1 MESLNRD
8 LEALIAAARANFANS
23 PFDPSS
29 QARLK
34 ALLDLQGILQ
44 SRQLAP
50 DELKLVREQVSSLAA
65 STPNS
70 STHSPVPS
78 MPVQPVPPVPVP
90 VSTPPTQTPQSLQ
103 NLFNAGTL
111 AELIKA
117 TANRQQPTPP
127 PQIPN
132 ILPQMHPPQMPAS
145 STPQPPAAAENP
157 LIAALRARGLIS
169 SQSAPPTMPSSGTP
183 PMGGG
188 SLPFFIPGQ
197 SHSTPPVP
205 TPPQAGTS
213 STVPMNTASMKM

>member
-1 MESLNRD
+1 M
-8 LEALIAAARANFANS
+8 IAAARANFANS

-145 STPQPPAAAENP
+145 STPQPLAAAENP